1 MASGS
6 EALDVVAGAL
16 RAASG
21 IVGGHA
27 AQVASSVGSLSGSV
41 ELWGVAAAAVHAALG
56 GIAAH
61 SASDFGRYRRR
72 WWWRPAGLR
81 RWRKPIA
88 RRWRRSSPLR
98 CFSCGGRRGAAD
110 TIAYRGI

>member
-6 EALDVVAGAL
+6 EALDVVGGAL

-41 ELWGVAAAAVHAALG
+41 ELSGVAAAAVHAALG
-56 GIAAH
+56 GYCGPFGQRLWSVSAALVVASGGFAAMEEAN
-61 SASDFGRYRRR
+61 SAALAPVESV
-72 WWWRPAGLR
+72 AVL
-81 RWRKPIA
+81 
-88 RRWRRSSPLR
+88 
-98 CFSCGGRRGAAD
+98 
-110 TIAYRGI
+110 